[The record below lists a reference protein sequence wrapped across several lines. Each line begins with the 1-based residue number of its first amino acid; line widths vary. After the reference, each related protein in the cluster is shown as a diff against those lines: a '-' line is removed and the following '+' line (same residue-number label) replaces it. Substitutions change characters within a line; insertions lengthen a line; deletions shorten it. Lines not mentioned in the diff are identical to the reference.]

1 MKTLMT
7 VTLLFTLFACST
19 SANHSDSEKADAM
32 NSKNDPYLWLEDVT
46 AKKSMD
52 WVRLHNQKSMQ
63 ELSTQKIYPEL
74 VKEVRKIVTS
84 KDRIPYVALV
94 NDKYKNFW
102 QDEHHLRGIVR
113 ETTPES
119 YRTAHPKWETILDID
134 ALNKKENKSWVYH
147 GMPLLPP
154 DNKLA
159 LVKLSDG
166 GSDREVVREFD
177 MTTRHFIPNG
187 FILPEGKHVVSW
199 IDQDTLLIG
208 TDFGPGT
215 LTDSGYPRQVRIW
228 KRGTPLAS
236 AKLIFEGKTEDVS
249 VSGYK
254 SFRPES
260 SFIFIERGLSFFES
274 EVHLYDPN
282 TAKLTKIPFPTTAS
296 FGGAFDGYLL
306 ASLRKDWK
314 TSKGVFNA
322 GSLVSLPVDKIG
334 ASDFED
340 YLELVYEPDARS
352 TLNGMDTTKSFL
364 LLSTLSNVHGQI
376 LMVHHTDSG
385 WKLDPMDIPEGGDA
399 SVSGS
404 DPYSDKV
411 LVSFQNFTTPP
422 SLYSVN
428 LEKPPLNRQGDL
440 RKPHLVKTLPAQY
453 NTKDVVTEQKEAIS
467 KDGTKIPY
475 FLIHKKGMKLDGTNL
490 TLQYGYGGFEIALTP
505 YYLGTLG
512 KVWIERGGV
521 YAYTNIRGGG
531 EFGPKWHEA
540 ALKEH
545 RQRAFDDFIAIS
557 EDLIRSKITT
567 PKHLGIRGGSNGGL
581 LVGAVFVQRPELYNA
596 VLCESALLDMLR
608 YQKLP
613 PGASWIGEY
622 GNPDIPE
629 QAAYIAKYSPYQ
641 NVKEGVK
648 YPKVF
653 FYTSTGDDRVQPG
666 HTRKM
671 VARMESFGDDVL
683 LYENTEG
690 GHGAAA
696 DLEQT
701 IQKSAME
708 YTYLLKQLQ

>member
-1 MKTLMT
+1 
-7 VTLLFTLFACST
+7 
-19 SANHSDSEKADAM
+19 
-32 NSKNDPYLWLEDVT
+32 
-46 AKKSMD
+46 
-52 WVRLHNQKSMQ
+52 
-63 ELSTQKIYPEL
+63 
-74 VKEVRKIVTS
+74 
-84 KDRIPYVALV
+84 
-94 NDKYKNFW
+94 
-102 QDEHHLRGIVR
+102 VR